1 MTLQRRLLLVYLAV
15 VFLSLATVGV
25 AVFEI
30 RRSRQIIREMQGWNG
45 IVLNVEKLKAG
56 APGEVDLP
64 SLIAQQY
71 VYLAEYVGTL
81 GGEPDYLDLREVRE
95 ALNGIQIEYSRWR
108 ESPPEKRPDYA
119 AVVGRQ
125 IGRLA
130 NVLEWERSK
139 LDREASER
147 DVRAQLLF
155 LVVSV
160 LTVLHVAI
168 TGELARCWLIRPLE
182 RLNRQV
188 DALAHDQ
195 PAPEPLLTSPS
206 ELANL
211 ARALDHARSSLQ
223 LLRQRLIEAERLT
236 TIGQL
241 AAQLAHNLRNPLASI
256 RAMAQLTG
264 RQERD
269 TAETG
274 QRMAEIMASVDRMDQ
289 WITGLM
295 EVARDHPTMVRVMD
309 VVPTLYRVRD
319 AVKSDLSAKEVRL
332 TLTVPTEG
340 LSCAHDPATLEHA
353 LLAMVVNAIEAS
365 PLGGEIELRAE
376 QGTARPQNGAVER
389 RDSNIKVCRIS
400 VYDRGIGLPMDQP
413 EKVFD
418 FSYST
423 KQKGMGLGLA
433 LARQALQRQGGVA
446 HAENNP
452 EGGAH
457 VFVELPLEWQ
467 PGKQ

>member
-1 MTLQRRLLLVYLAV
+1 
-15 VFLSLATVGV
+15 
-25 AVFEI
+25 
-30 RRSRQIIREMQGWNG
+30 
-45 IVLNVEKLKAG
+45 
-56 APGEVDLP
+56 
-64 SLIAQQY
+64 
-71 VYLAEYVGTL
+71 
-81 GGEPDYLDLREVRE
+81 
-95 ALNGIQIEYSRWR
+95 
-108 ESPPEKRPDYA
+108 
-119 AVVGRQ
+119 
-125 IGRLA
+125 
-130 NVLEWERSK
+130 
-139 LDREASER
+139 
-147 DVRAQLLF
+147 
-155 LVVSV
+155 
-160 LTVLHVAI
+160 
-168 TGELARCWLIRPLE
+168 
-182 RLNRQV
+182 
-188 DALAHDQ
+188 
-195 PAPEPLLTSPS
+195 
-206 ELANL
+206 
-211 ARALDHARSSLQ
+211 
-223 LLRQRLIEAERLT
+223 
-236 TIGQL
+236 
-241 AAQLAHNLRNPLASI
+241 
-256 RAMAQLTG
+256 
-264 RQERD
+264 
-269 TAETG
+269 
-274 QRMAEIMASVDRMDQ
+274 
-289 WITGLM
+289 
-295 EVARDHPTMVRVMD
+295 MVRVMD